1 MPRLRVDRIRELL
14 SSLVKKYPE
23 LRGHKR
29 LQLIYTAIEN
39 LRKRGEK
46 LTLENIVSEARR
58 IAEDTR
64 GEIDWG
70 IKPSEYTEDIAVPL
84 LYELAQMGAVELS
97 PELLSEVSR
106 RIKKRSEGR
115 EEVIVMGVSLV
126 SKPL

>member
-1 MPRLRVDRIRELL
+1 MPRVRMDRIRELL

-23 LRGHKR
+23 LRGRKR
-29 LQLIYTAIEN
+29 LQLTYTAIEN
-39 LRKRGEK
+39 LKKRGER

-70 IKPSEYTEDIAVPL
+70 IKPSEYTEDVAAPL
-84 LYELAQMGAVELS
+84 LYELAQMGAVDLS
-97 PELLSEVSR
+97 PELLSEVSK
-106 RIKKRSEGR
+106 RIRKKSEDR
-115 EEVIVMGVSLV
+115 EEVIVTGVSLV